1 VKLNVSMMEGYEK
14 VAGTVAEY
22 ECLLPHP
29 AHREDALCSE
39 EIRLKFDFLN
49 TSKHSSMTH

>member
-1 VKLNVSMMEGYEK
+1 MKLNVSMMEGYDK
-14 VAGTVAEY
+14 VAGTPAEY

-39 EIRLKFDFLN
+39 EIRLKFDLLN
-49 TSKHSSMTH
+49 TSKLSGMTV